1 MKRIY
6 QIPAVAILILVAILF
21 WDPIIDFLPIDQ
33 SGWRANGYGNCY
45 LDEDGDPVAGWH
57 TVDGTEYYFH
67 PDTRVLH
74 TGWADRS
81 DVRCYVV
88 DGLACSGW
96 TDTPEG
102 RFYLQ
107 EDGTLRTGWMED
119 NGRRIYLNE
128 QGFPA
133 TGWVETAEGRFYLDE
148 DGAPCTGI
156 VETDQGT
163 YCFNDDGSLQL
174 GWFEADNK
182 RYFAGE
188 DGSLHT
194 GWLEYEGNRYY
205 LDEDGAAAVGKRI
218 IDHEAY
224 FFSSTGIQF
233 ILVNPWHELP
243 KDFSVDL
250 EFVESAGVNPVCRAD
265 LEQMLADCRA
275 AGLSPRILS
284 GYRSIRDQEYNFN
297 VAVGRR
303 VAMGYAYKTA
313 YDYVRKNIA
322 VPGTSEHHL
331 GLAFDIVDSRHP
343 YLEESQE
350 KTETQKWLME
360 NSWKYGFI
368 LRYPEGTTEITGI
381 VYEPWHYRYL
391 GREMAAEIHKLG
403 ITLEEYVDMLT
414 ADGTTC
420 GGTVTPEEK

>member
-1 MKRIY
+1 MKRIH
-6 QIPAVAILILVAILF
+6 QIPAAAILILVAILF

-33 SGWRANGYGNCY
+33 SGWSTNEYGSCY
-45 LDEDGDPVAGWH
+45 LDEDGDPVTGWQ

-67 PDTRVLH
+67 PETQTLH

-81 DVRCYVV
+81 DIRCYVL
-88 DGLACSGW
+88 DGLPCSGW

-107 EDGTLRTGWMED
+107 SDGALRTGWMEA

-128 QGFPA
+128 QGSPA
-133 TGWVETAEGRFYLDE
+133 TGWTETAEGCFYLDSN
-148 DGAPCTGI
+148 GAPCTGI

-163 YCFNDDGSLQL
+163 YCFDAEGNPHS
-174 GWFEADNK
+174 GWYEQEGK
-182 RYFAGE
+182 RYFARE

-205 LDEDGAAAVGKRI
+205 LQSDGTAAVGKRI
-218 IDHEAY
+218 IDDVPR
-224 FFSSTGIQF
+224 FFSSTGKSF
-233 ILVNPWHELP
+233 ILVNPWHEVP
-243 KDFSVDL
+243 EDFTVEL
-250 EFVESAGVNPVCRAD
+250 EFVEGAGTNPVCKAD

-284 GYRSIRDQEYNFN
+284 GYRSFRDQEYNFN

-303 VAMGYAYKTA
+303 VARGYAYKTA
-313 YDYVRKNIA
+313 YDYVRQNIA

-331 GLAFDIVDSRHP
+331 GLAFDIVDTRYP
-343 YLEESQE
+343 YLEQSQE
-350 KTETQKWLME
+350 NTETQKWLME
-360 NSWKYGFI
+360 NCWKYGFI
-368 LRYPEGTTEITGI
+368 MRYPEGTTEITGI